1 MTFDPSSLQN
11 YPNLP
16 GVYLMKNEKEEVLYV
31 GKAKNLRL
39 RIKQYFIAGG
49 DGREMIPF
57 LVSGVDHVE
66 TIVVSSEKE
75 ALLLENTLIK
85 KYKPKYN
92 ALLKDDK
99 TFIALK
105 VNTRNKWP
113 MVSIVRYRGKPKPDG
128 QYFGPYT
135 GAYSARQTL
144 DLLQKIFPMRQ
155 CSDQELIRR
164 TRPCILYDMK
174 RCIAP
179 CVEKCTKQE
188 YDDLVDHTIK
198 FLRGQDKEV
207 LKDLYHEMEAASE
220 KLEFERASMLY
231 KTIQQIEKTMENQ
244 KVDKP
249 FGDDMDVLGIYRQ
262 GDEVILSQ
270 MIIRNGRLEG
280 NKNHNFNKIAEDDA
294 ELLQSFLLQNYHDH
308 PAIPHEILVP
318 IPIES
323 KDAMEEILSMDQKR
337 SVEIVVPQKGQKKEL
352 IEMARVN
359 AETAFKQ
366 TKDAVAL
373 KEKIL
378 LEMQDKL
385 SLTRYP
391 KRIECFDNSSLS
403 GDEPVSVMVA
413 FTEGVKDSNRY
424 RKYKLK
430 TIDPNDDYGSMKE
443 VLSRRYK
450 RAKEE
455 GDLPDLLIVD
465 GGKGHLNMAHRV
477 LEELEIATV
486 DVIGIAKEEG
496 RHDKGMTSEQVYLLN
511 LKDPVF
517 LQRHSNILFLLQQIR
532 DEAHRFAIT
541 FQRKRRN
548 KKSMKSALEDIPG
561 IGPVKQKALLRH
573 FGSLKRILE
582 ASPEDLKQVK
592 GITQANVE
600 AIKALKFRI

>member
-1 MTFDPSSLQN
+1 MTFDPANLQN

-16 GVYLMKNEKEEVLYV
+16 GVYLMKNKKDEVLYV

-39 RIKQYFIAGG
+39 RIKQYFMNGG

-113 MVSIVRYRGKPKPDG
+113 MVSIVRYKGKPKPDG

-155 CSDQELIRR
+155 CSDQELMRR

-179 CVEKCTKQE
+179 CVGKCTKPE
-188 YDDLVDHTIK
+188 YDELVDHTIK
-198 FLRGQDKEV
+198 FLRGHDKEV
-207 LKDLYHEMEAASE
+207 LKDLYKEMEASSE
-220 KLEFERASMLY
+220 KLDFERAAMLY
-231 KTIQQIEKTMENQ
+231 KTIQQIEKTMETQ
-244 KVDKP
+244 RVDKP
-249 FGDDMDVLGIYRQ
+249 FGSDMDVLGVYRQ

-280 NKNHNFNKIAEDDA
+280 NKNHNFNKIAEDDG
-294 ELLQSFLLQNYHDH
+294 ELFQNFLLQNYHDH
-308 PAIPHEILVP
+308 PSIPHEILVP
-318 IPIES
+318 IHLES
-323 KDAMEEILSMDQKR
+323 KAALEEILSMDQKR
-337 SVEIVVPQKGQKKEL
+337 SVEILTPQKGEKKAL
-352 IEMARVN
+352 VEMARVN

-366 TKDAVAL
+366 TKDAAAL

-385 SLTRYP
+385 NLTNYP
-391 KRIECFDNSSLS
+391 NRIECFDNSNLS

-430 TIDPNDDYGSMKE
+430 TIDPNDDYGAMKE

-455 GDLPDLLIVD
+455 GDLPDLLMVD

-496 RHDKGMTSEQVYLLN
+496 RHDKGATAEQVYLLN
-511 LKDPVF
+511 MKDPVF

-548 KKSMKSALEDIPG
+548 KKSMKSAIEDIPG
-561 IGPVKQKALLRH
+561 LGPVKQKALLRH

-582 ASPEDLKQVK
+582 ASEEDLKKVK
-592 GITQANVE
+592 GITQANIDV
-600 AIKALKFRI
+600 IKSITK